1 MTNEK
6 VLIVDDEKLVR
17 WSLRQKCE
25 EWGYQVSEAEN
36 GSDGLRLARNESP
49 DLVLLDVRLP
59 DMNGLQVLQ
68 RLKQAG
74 DARAIIMITAD
85 PQLEDV
91 KQALK
96 QGAYDFIG
104 KPIDYDELRVAV
116 KNALEAT
123 QLRTENETLKE
134 EVLQRRRA
142 AYHDVIGESPKMHD
156 LMSFVNKVASSEAT
170 TILIQG
176 ESGTGKDLI
185 SRAIHFESRRKDK
198 PLIVIN
204 CSAIPETLME
214 AELFGHE
221 KGAFTDAKA
230 MKKGLFEQADGGTL
244 FLDEIGE
251 LSGLLQAKLL
261 RVLEEQVIRR
271 VGGVKDQEVDVR
283 VIAASNRDLERA
295 VREGQFRQDLY
306 YRLAIISLFLPPLR
320 DRREDILPLV
330 QFFIGRYNTRFRKS
344 VRGITP
350 ETRELLSKY
359 DWPGNVRELKNAIER
374 AMILEDDDMLRPVY
388 LPFSVGS
395 PLSSLTAFEVSS
407 GGNVAAGPGFGS
419 PSFSAP
425 PETQVVNGKNLPRL
439 SIPEGGTSLEEIERT
454 FVELAMHQANRNQ
467 TQAAKLLD
475 ISRDALRYKLKKF
488 GLIHSEDEEVSSNS
502 QP

>member
-1 MTNEK
+1 MPSEK

-25 EWGYQVSEAEN
+25 EWGYQVSEAES
-36 GSDGLRLARNESP
+36 GSDGLRLARHESP
-49 DLVLLDVRLP
+49 DLVLLDVRLT
-59 DMNGLQVLQ
+59 DMNGLQVLE

-74 DARAIIMITAD
+74 DARAVIMITAD

-123 QLRTENETLKE
+123 QLRTENESLKK

-142 AYHDVIGESPKMHD
+142 AYHDVVGESRKMQD

-271 VGGVKDQEVDVR
+271 VGGVRDQEVDVR

-330 QFFIGRYNTRFRKS
+330 HFFIERYNRRFRKA

-350 ETRELLSKY
+350 ETRDLLSSY

-407 GGNVAAGPGFGS
+407 GGNVAAGTPGVVTAS
-419 PSFSAP
+419 PS
-425 PETQVVNGKNLPRL
+425 EVQVVNGKNLPRL

-454 FVELAMHQANRNQ
+454 FVEMAMHQANRNQ

-488 GLIHSEDEEVSSNS
+488 GLMHSEDEEVGTSP
-502 QP
+502 Q